1 MIFSMSKKSKFSE
14 SQWTVFLSSYPS
26 LLSFLTQKGTK
37 LSETMRLILKSQSN
51 DYSQIS
57 KLPIMTFL
65 ETFDLLKS
73 MEVLIRFWNL
83 STKKSSFRST
93 KCANLQ
99 WNIRLHFGMERKPI
113 SIFSLTTQKSFCLR
127 NLKHRKTIKKCFYNQ
142 FLINLELLWTQLSI
156 NLNALF
162 ESTSKKI

>member
-1 MIFSMSKKSKFSE
+1 MFWKSKFNE
-14 SQWTVFLSSYPS
+14 SRWTVFLSSYPS

-37 LSETMRLILKSQSN
+37 LSETMLLILKYQN
-51 DYSQIS
+51 KDYSQIS
-57 KLPIMTFL
+57 KLPTLTFQ
-65 ETFDLLKS
+65 EIFDLLKS
-73 MEVLIRFWNL
+73 MEILIRFWNL
-83 STKKSSFRST
+83 STKKSSFKSI

-99 WNIRLHFGMERKPI
+99 WNIRLPFGMERKPI